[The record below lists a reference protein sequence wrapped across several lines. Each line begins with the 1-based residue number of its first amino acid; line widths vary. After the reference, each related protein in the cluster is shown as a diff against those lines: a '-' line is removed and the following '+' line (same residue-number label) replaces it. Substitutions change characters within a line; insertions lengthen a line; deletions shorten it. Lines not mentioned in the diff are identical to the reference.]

1 MASTDATATSAL
13 AAKEQQIVSLKKQVR
28 MGHEGGKGHHYQAFT
43 QKHAKPNPSNTKYS
57 KPKYTQ
63 PSAYIAALHAISLRS
78 SQLADAKSRP
88 RALPTPIS
96 TSNASTAR
104 ALVEGGLSVTDV
116 YNAMMTA
123 NEELEEERKKNADHE
138 RALERINAELM
149 LKIPMM
155 ERQKREHEEANE
167 RIIDM
172 AKR

>member
-1 MASTDATATSAL
+1 M
-13 AAKEQQIVSLKKQVR
+13 
-28 MGHEGGKGHHYQAFT
+28 
-43 QKHAKPNPSNTKYS
+43 
-57 KPKYTQ
+57 
-63 PSAYIAALHAISLRS
+63 HAISLRS